1 VLLSEWRKSA
11 PNRESLSTKILA
23 VLEPVLADLG
33 ADGDPSCWVL
43 WGEDPEIRYSVM
55 APTPAGLITV
65 VVRVGGSG
73 EGPRATGKLVRWGKL
88 QVSELAVE
96 SADGHRLV
104 AVQVEGQVLKGMDAE
119 ADSICEFVRGL
130 LAGIDGRA
138 YAVGG
143 AIVEASVPRV
153 AAAKPAAIKAAA
165 VKAAA
170 AKAATAKLAPAKPA
184 PVKPAVK
191 PAPARPEAKSAPVK
205 PAAHKDP
212 AKPGLKSL
220 PAPVAS
226 TPGDAR
232 DAAGARAGAPAAANQ
247 PRARKPARTPG
258 GKTQP
263 AWVAPHPI
271 GLPVP
276 QIAAGPTVVP
286 SAPHQPG
293 SKSVAPKPAAA
304 PAGHPAAASRSGEP
318 AEGGPVWDVPD
329 PSESLTRE
337 TKRPRTWTP

>member
-1 VLLSEWRKSA
+1 MLLSEWRKSA

-23 VLEPVLADLG
+23 VLEPVLEDLG

-65 VVRVGGSG
+65 VVRVGGSS

-153 AAAKPAAIKAAA
+153 AAAKPAP
-165 VKAAA
+165 
-170 AKAATAKLAPAKPA
+170 AKPAPAKPA
-184 PVKPAVK
+184 PA
-191 PAPARPEAKSAPVK
+191 K
-205 PAAHKDP
+205 PAAQKDA
-212 AKPGLKSL
+212 AKPDLKSL

-226 TPGDAR
+226 TFGDVR
-232 DAAGARAGAPAAANQ
+232 DAAGAGAGAPVAANQ

-276 QIAAGPTVVP
+276 RIAAGPAAAP
-286 SAPHQPG
+286 SGPQQPG
-293 SKSVAPKPAAA
+293 SKPVAPKPAAA

>member
-1 VLLSEWRKSA
+1 
-11 PNRESLSTKILA
+11 
-23 VLEPVLADLG
+23 
-33 ADGDPSCWVL
+33 
-43 WGEDPEIRYSVM
+43 M

-65 VVRVGGSG
+65 VIRVGGNG

-130 LAGIDGRA
+130 LAGVDGRA
-138 YAVGG
+138 YPVGG
-143 AIVEASVPRV
+143 AIVGASVPRV
-153 AAAKPAAIKAAA
+153 AAAKPAA
-165 VKAAA
+165 KAAA
-170 AKAATAKLAPAKPA
+170 AKAAAAKAAAAKAAAAKPEPVKPA
-184 PVKPAVK
+184 PVKPEVK
-191 PAPARPEAKSAPVK
+191 PAPAKPEVKPAPVK
-205 PAAHKDP
+205 AAAQKDA
-212 AKPGLKSL
+212 AKTGFKSL
-220 PAPVAS
+220 PAPVAA

-232 DAAGARAGAPAAANQ
+232 DAAGANAGAPAAANQ

-258 GKTQP
+258 GKTQA

-276 QIAAGPTVVP
+276 RIAAGPAVVP

-293 SKSVAPKPAAA
+293 SKPVAPKPAAA
-304 PAGHPAAASRSGEP
+304 PAGHPAAAARSGEP